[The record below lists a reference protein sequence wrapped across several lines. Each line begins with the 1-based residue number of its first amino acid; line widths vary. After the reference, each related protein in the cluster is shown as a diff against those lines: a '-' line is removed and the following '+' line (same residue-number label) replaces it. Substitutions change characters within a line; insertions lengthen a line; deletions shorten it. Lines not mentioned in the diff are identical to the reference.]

1 MNLNIAIKNLE
12 HAQDKFIKNPYS
24 KKELLTDIYND
35 ISYPFGVLLLKFIYN
50 EYEKIFNKIYDI
62 LKNNNDI
69 TEDLI
74 ESILNCIDDKTQY
87 SDPYLFLLKCEISN
101 LNVDSFINF
110 KKIIE
115 NKLKRF
121 THLQDFYYEAINLC
135 FNINHEKL
143 KKYTIN
149 QRISFYYNSPSGL
162 NVIRDFTKYT
172 SYTEKYVIHSLNKD
186 IPKDFNKTP
195 ETCLELFDNDND
207 TYFSRVINTKIKDI
221 KKLEQLYYS
230 LVSSLNYIDET
241 PTTDFMS
248 RKMKTTY
255 DEKENKII
263 YSLKKDYNITL
274 PNNLI
279 KLDDSLI
286 DIYKTIEFN
295 NVLSLCNYEFN
306 KLLEF
311 RDNIIIKECKICK
324 KLFITTDS
332 RKEYCDNKFTSS
344 KYNGVCSDENVGKKI
359 AEKINKSPLDI
370 KTSKILRRLKDR
382 SKSNTN
388 NILKNDTNALQDFQD
403 IKKLFDKSVISKTNY
418 EKILDFFD
426 TLKPYIYNQKMLI
439 DYCIENKISTDI
451 LNLNKKRL
459 FIIHKNNDTFPI
471 IRTQK
476 SKSKSITKKPI
487 QYIKNSKS
495 K

>member
-24 KKELLTDIYND
+24 KKELLTDIDND

-195 ETCLELFDNDND
+195 ETCLELFDND
-207 TYFSRVINTKIKDI
+207 TYFSCVINTKIKDI

-279 KLDDSLI
+279 KLNDSLI

-359 AEKINKSPLDI
+359 AEKINKSPLDM

-403 IKKLFDKSVISKTNY
+403 IKKLYDKSVISKTNY

-426 TLKPYIYNQKMLI
+426 DLKPYIYNQEMLTNF
-439 DYCIENKISTDI
+439 CKENNISTDMLDLKKSNFVI
-451 LNLNKKRL
+451 LEEKFQGPFQYNYIKKENNKTSIKN
-459 FIIHKNNDTFPI
+459 KNNVL
-471 IRTQK
+471 
-476 SKSKSITKKPI
+476 KP
-487 QYIKNSKS
+487 N
-495 K
+495 